1 MKHDD
6 GALLSVFLH
15 FIAISFLT
23 MGGVISALPEMHRFA
38 VDLEGW
44 LTDRQFAEMFA
55 IAQITPGPNMMIVTL
70 IGYQAAGVLGGVVAT
85 ACVSVPPA
93 VLSYFVARGF
103 ERANEAAWPRLFRA
117 GLMPVSVGLV
127 LATSLVIA
135 MAANESWQAWVLM
148 GLSTA
153 VMMSTTR
160 VHPLWLLA
168 VGGTAGFFG
177 LL

>member
-1 MKHDD
+1 MAAVFLAAGIFRLPLIIVVAVALPISICMGMGGDAQGSRAMKHDD

-70 IGYQAAGVLGGVVAT
+70 IGYQAAGVLGGMVAT

-93 VLSYFVARGF
+93 VLSFFVARGF
-103 ERANEAAWPRLFRA
+103 ERANEAAWPRIDFA
-117 GLMPVSVGLV
+117 P
-127 LATSLVIA
+127 A
-135 MAANESWQAWVLM
+135 
-148 GLSTA
+148 
-153 VMMSTTR
+153 
-160 VHPLWLLA
+160 
-168 VGGTAGFFG
+168 
-177 LL
+177 